1 MVEWQQLSI
10 QLLTIRFPSSL
21 PGPRK
26 PEATRK
32 APSFTFEKPAWIR
45 QEDEAGPIVCLLLTL
60 LGRILIGVGRIRY
73 FFANSLSLSP
83 PTRRLKDRCK
93 WNGNHEKMSSIIS
106 HLFVSQFHPCIS
118 AIYPIN
124 NLFKHP
130 STHLH
135 LLSYPFIYPSIHS
148 VLPSFLLSCF
158 YSLIHSS
165 VYLVLIHSNFVAQS
179 LIHIHTL
186 IHFAFRKVIFHFFH
200 LITHSSI

>member
-45 QEDEAGPIVCLLLTL
+45 QEDEAEPIACRVLLTL

-106 HLFVSQFHPCIS
+106 HLFVSQFHPCIYAIYSSIHPPISIYS
-118 AIYPIN
+118 AIH
-124 NLFKHP
+124 LFIHP
-130 STHLH
+130 SI
-135 LLSYPFIYPSIHS
+135 PCF
-148 VLPSFLLSCF
+148 LPSFF
-158 YSLIHSS
+158 PAFIHSF
-165 VYLVLIHSNFVAQS
+165 IHQS
-179 LIHIHTL
+179 ILFWFTL
-186 IHFAFRKVIFHFFH
+186 
-200 LITHSSI
+200 TS

>member
-93 WNGNHEKMSSIIS
+93 WNGNHEKMLSIIS

-148 VLPSFLLSCF
+148 VLPSYFPAF
-158 YSLIHSS
+158 IHSF
-165 VYLVLIHSNFVAQS
+165 IHQS
-179 LIHIHTL
+179 ILFWFTL
-186 IHFAFRKVIFHFFH
+186 
-200 LITHSSI
+200 TS